1 MPNVNAIL
9 SRWYAGEVGGEALF
23 AQMAKQ
29 AAPQAADKWLVLA
42 QLEARVASRLMDILS
57 ARGLPTPTLHDVERR
72 AQERCEA
79 VAGKSWAET
88 MQWLRTLA
96 GGALQKMRTEADQL
110 PESLAPIG
118 ALVVR
123 HEAALLEFA
132 DMELAGNGMQSLHA
146 VTLLLDSHAQPALSS
161 GELLGAMQNFK
172 GKGAGPRRKAR

>member
-1 MPNVNAIL
+1 
-9 SRWYAGEVGGEALF
+9 
-23 AQMAKQ
+23 MAKQ
-29 AAPQAADKWLVLA
+29 AAPEAAGKWLALA
-42 QLEARVASRLMDILS
+42 QLEARVASRLAETLS
-57 ARGLPTPTLHDVERR
+57 ERGQPIPMPNDVARR
-72 AQERCEA
+72 ARERCEV

-88 MQWLRTLA
+88 MQWLRALA
-96 GGALQKMRTEADQL
+96 GDALQRMRTEADQL
-110 PESLAPIG
+110 PEPLDAIG
-118 ALVVR
+118 DLVVR